1 MAQALGGW
9 RGQRGCE
16 ATSSLGIMR
25 ALATLTGAAFAVV
38 PTDENTRAVEFWLPS

>member
-9 RGQRGCE
+9 RGQRRCE
-16 ATSSLGIMR
+16 AMR
-25 ALATLTGAAFAVV
+25 ALATLTGAAFAVL